1 MSLRLEGD
9 TQSVPKQHELN
20 LSLENERRVEKI
32 SRGSRMWAGEQQQ
45 MLKEGMH
52 ADLLLFTCKGRTHF
66 THMCLMK

>member
-32 SRGSRMWAGEQQQ
+32 SRGSRMWAEQQQ
-45 MLKEGMH
+45 MLKEGTH
-52 ADLLLFTCKGRTHF
+52 AVSLIISPSVVC
-66 THMCLMK
+66 

>member
-45 MLKEGMH
+45 MLKEGTH
-52 ADLLLFTCKGRTHF
+52 AVSLIISPSVVC
-66 THMCLMK
+66 

>member
-1 MSLRLEGD
+1 MSMRLSLEGD

-45 MLKEGMH
+45 MLKEGTH
-52 ADLLLFTCKGRTHF
+52 AVSLIISPSVVC
-66 THMCLMK
+66 